1 MGMPTFDQL
10 MQPTLIALETLGG
23 SGSNDEIAT
32 EVIRLLDLP
41 ESITSVMQDS
51 GKSSQTKV
59 EYRLGWARTYL
70 KKYGLITNS
79 ARGIWAFTPQYQKGL
94 QIDPAKI
101 VQAARESADLNSV
114 RSCQQVTRV
123 GDADISSAELEESC
137 EMHWKERLHQ
147 TLLELSPD
155 AFERLAKRLLRESG
169 FVQVEVTGRTGDGG
183 IDGKGILR
191 LQNIISYSVVF
202 QCKRYRDS
210 VGSGDIRNFR
220 GAMAGRADKGIFIT
234 TGTFTRAAIDEAARE
249 GTDRIDLIDGDD
261 LADMLK
267 SLQLGVTVELVE
279 QVDID
284 TEWFKGI

>member
-1 MGMPTFDQL
+1 MEMPTFDQL
-10 MQPTLIALETLGG
+10 MQPTLTALESLGG

-32 EVIRLLDLP
+32 EVIRQLNLP
-41 ESITSVMQDS
+41 ESITSVMQDA

-59 EYRLGWARTYL
+59 EYRLAWARTYL

-79 ARGIWAFTPQYQKGL
+79 ARGVWAFTSQYQHGQQL
-94 QIDPAKI
+94 DPARI
-101 VQAARESADLNSV
+101 VQAAREAANLNNNCSNLQKTCV
-114 RSCQQVTRV
+114 ESETVF
-123 GDADISSAELEESC
+123 AAELEESL
-137 EMHWKERLHQ
+137 EIHWKEHLHQ

-191 LQNIISYSVVF
+191 LRNIISYSVLF
-202 QCKRYRDS
+202 QCKRYRGS

-234 TGTFTRAAIDEAARE
+234 TGTFTRAAIDEASRD
-249 GTDRIDLIDGDD
+249 GVDRIDLVDGDD

-267 SLQLGVTVELVE
+267 SLQLGVAVELVE